1 VSYASSTDG
10 WSIEQIIEGY
20 FYGPIGL
27 DFDPGGIPN
36 IAYHDHQ
43 NPRFDPKLGDLT
55 HAVRT
60 AGGWQTSPAHDDGH
74 DGWDSTIRIGSDGVV
89 RAAGVDPSQFGSTD
103 GVEYY
108 ELVDGEWKVEAIGSG
123 PVEYEWN
130 VDLQIAD
137 DGTLGI
143 SYFQSTDLDLMFAS
157 RKPGGVWQIE
167 TVASDGDVGR
177 FSSFAFDRDGSAHIS
192 YWNADTSMVEYATNS
207 SGAWTNSEVAGLDG
221 VEIDMEGARR
231 ITSLAFNSSG
241 TPTIAYSDTTGV
253 WLAQPGPDG
262 IWESESVVTAGS
274 NQLGQLVSLAID
286 QTDQPHLAFTEIT
299 GHRPLTGN
307 IMYVTTG

>member
-1 VSYASSTDG
+1 VV
-10 WSIEQIIEGY
+10 EGY

-27 DFDPGGIPN
+27 DFDPAGVPH

-55 HAVRT
+55 HAVLT
-60 AGGWQTSPAHDDGH
+60 ADGWETSPAHDDGH

-89 RAAGVDPSQFGSTD
+89 RAAGVDPSQFGSLD

-108 ELVDGEWKVEAIGSG
+108 ELIDGVWTVESIGSG

-157 RKPGGVWQIE
+157 RSPGGSWQIE
-167 TVASDGDVGR
+167 TVAADGDVGR
-177 FSSFAFDRDGSAHIS
+177 FSSLAFDQGGSAHIS
-192 YWNADTSMVEYATNS
+192 YWNADTSMVEYATNV
-207 SGAWTNSEVAGLDG
+207 SGDWTTSEVAGLGG

-231 ITSLAFNSSG
+231 ITSLAFDSND
-241 TPTIAYSDTTGV
+241 TPAIAYSDTTG
-253 WLAQPGPDG
+253 
-262 IWESESVVTAGS
+262 IWIARQASDDTWDSENVITAGS
-274 NQLGQLVSLAID
+274 NPLGQLVSLAID
-286 QTDQPHLAFTEIT
+286 QADQPHLAFTEIT

-307 IMYVTTG
+307 ITYVTTG